1 MSVVTSIVACHTSA
15 TSVMGGGESTVTV
28 VLIPVFIN
36 ESIFVVR
43 AKSILGGFFNI
54 MAFWGDIFEWRDA
67 MLVEIP
73 SGIARDRSSSKPE
86 EPRLS

>member
-15 TSVMGGGESTVTV
+15 TPVMGGESAVTV

-43 AKSILGGFFNI
+43 AKSVLGGFLNV
-54 MAFWGDIFEWRDA
+54 MARRSDILE
-67 MLVEIP
+67 
-73 SGIARDRSSSKPE
+73 
-86 EPRLS
+86 